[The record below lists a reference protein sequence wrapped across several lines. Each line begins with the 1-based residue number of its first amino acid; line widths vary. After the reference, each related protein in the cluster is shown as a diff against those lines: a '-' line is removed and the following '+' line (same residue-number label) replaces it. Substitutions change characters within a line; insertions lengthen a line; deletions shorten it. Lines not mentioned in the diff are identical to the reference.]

1 MRIAL
6 LLSIF
11 FSLSSWAQII
21 DFRTF
26 TKQLCSP
33 EFSGRGYV
41 KNGDSIAAVFIENC
55 FKSIGLRPIA
65 GTYFQS
71 FSFPVNTFPKKILVC
86 TETDT
91 LRPGIDF
98 LVAPNSCGINKTI
111 HLIRINPSAILSENI
126 NLKTLQDDE
135 ALVIDYSGLPK
146 DSLKLV
152 KNKINDLAK
161 RFPLLEIT
169 DEKLTWSVSQEV
181 SNYFHLIIAKSS
193 MLTIP
198 PLMHLNI
205 EQKYIAKHDAVN
217 VIGYCPSRRKT
228 KNTILVSA
236 HYDHL
241 GCMGEGTYFPGAND
255 NASGTAMLVHL
266 AEQLIKRPLKYN
278 VLFVAFAG
286 EEIGL
291 LGSRYMTLNPIVP
304 LADIRFMLNLDI
316 MGSGEEGITVVNS
329 TLFPKEFELLRSINF
344 RKKLI
349 KEVKPRGPAANSDH
363 YYFTEAGVP
372 AFFIYTMGPNKHYH
386 DVEDRYEALSFDA
399 FSKVNSLLLTFL
411 KEIK

>member
-11 FSLSSWAQII
+11 LSLSSWAQII

-71 FSFPVNTFPKKILVC
+71 FSFSVNTFPKKILVC

-198 PLMHLNI
+198 LLMHLNI

>member
-6 LLSIF
+6 LLSVF
-11 FSLSSWAQII
+11 FSLGSWAQVI
-21 DFRTF
+21 DFRSF

-41 KNGDSIAAVFIENC
+41 NHGDSIASVFIGKC
-55 FKSIGLRPIA
+55 FKSIGLKPLS
-65 GTYFQS
+65 GSYFQS
-71 FSFPVNTFPKKILVC
+71 FSFPVNTFPGKMLVY
-86 TETDT
+86 TESDT

-98 LVAPNSCGINKTI
+98 LVAPNSAGMKGMLNLTYFTPDELLSIFRSTFTLKKEE
-111 HLIRINPSAILSENI
+111 AI
-126 NLKTLQDDE
+126 
-135 ALVIDYSGLPK
+135 VIDYTGLSK
-146 DSLKLV
+146 DSLKQI
-152 KNKINDLAK
+152 KTKIAGLAAYY
-161 RFPLLEIT
+161 PIIEIT
-169 DEKLTWSVSQEV
+169 DEKLTWSVSQEA
-181 SNYFHLIIAKSS
+181 SKTLHLIILKSAFKELPAK
-193 MLTIP
+193 LY
-198 PLMHLNI
+198 LDL
-205 EQKYIAKHDAVN
+205 EQKYIPSHLANN

-228 KNTILVSA
+228 ENTILLSA

-241 GCMGEGTYFPGAND
+241 GRMGSETYFPGAND

-266 AEQLIKRPLKYN
+266 AEQLIKHPLKYN

-316 MGSGEEGITVVNS
+316 MGSGEDGITVVNS
-329 TLFPKEFELLRSINF
+329 TLFPKEFKLLQSISF

-349 KEVKPRGPAANSDH
+349 KDVKPRGPAANSDH

-399 FSKVNSLLLTFL
+399 FDKVNSLLLKFL
-411 KEIK
+411 KGIK